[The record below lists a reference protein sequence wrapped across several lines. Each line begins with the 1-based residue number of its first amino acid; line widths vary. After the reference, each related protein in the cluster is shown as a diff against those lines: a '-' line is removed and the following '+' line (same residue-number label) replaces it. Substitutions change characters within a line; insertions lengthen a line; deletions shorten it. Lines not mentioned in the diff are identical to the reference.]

1 MATWLAP
8 KFLSIQVLPVL
19 ELVTSTTVAD
29 PDAQK
34 TEPAGYVGTIGEF
47 PQPSSTQSA
56 PFHDCKQFTVVLYI
70 VKPAAGEA
78 MASRCAVVICGGKKP
93 WVVLAISTSAPLF
106 CMLLLFITQ
115 LVPFQ
120 YGVFSDAA
128 PLDNNPVAPVA
139 SVGLTGIDTSGALLL
154 LLITA
159 R

>member
-8 KFLSIQVLPVL
+8 KFLSIQVLPVS
-19 ELVTSTTVAD
+19 ELVTSTTVVPT

-34 TEPAGYVGTIGEF
+34 TEPAAYVGSGGGGGGGA
-47 PQPSSTQSA
+47 QPSSTQSP

-78 MASRCAVVICGGKKP
+78 MASRCEVVICGGKNP
-93 WVVLAISTSAPLF
+93 WLVLAISTSVPLF
-106 CMLLLFITQ
+106 CILLLFITQ

-139 SVGLTGIDTSGALLL
+139 
-154 LLITA
+154 
-159 R
+159 